1 MKQQR
6 LVSIINRL
14 FPVRILFLTA
24 VAFAFLHFLSA
35 CKNDIEVVNAL
46 TNELN
51 LPDQSGKNIEFQL
64 TDSGKLKLI
73 FKAPYGERYVKKEEE
88 PIKIFP
94 KGIEV
99 LFFNDEEIL
108 ESKITAGYAE
118 QWEEQMLW
126 KATDSVVAQNV
137 LTGERLNTEEIF
149 WDEKN
154 KRIYSNVFT
163 KITNEEGVFFGEKG
177 FEADQDLE
185 NYKLIGSS
193 GTVKVKDEELQ

>member
-1 MKQQR
+1 
-6 LVSIINRL
+6 LSLFSI
-14 FPVRILFLTA
+14 
-24 VAFAFLHFLSA
+24 VASVFYFAG

-46 TNELN
+46 ANEVT
-51 LPDQSGKNIEFQL
+51 LPDQSGKNVEFQL

-73 FKAPYGERYVKKEEE
+73 FKAPLAERYIDKEKE
-88 PIKIFP
+88 PFKEFP

-99 LFFNDEEIL
+99 LFYNEDEQL
-108 ESKITAGYAE
+108 ESKITAGYAK

-137 LTGERLNTEEIF
+137 LTGERLDTEELF

-154 KRIYSNVFT
+154 KKIYANVFT
-163 KITNEEGVFFGEKG
+163 KITNEEGIFYGEKG

-193 GTVKVKDEELQ
+193 GSVKVKDEEIE